1 MKSIS
6 TRRKVMNRKDS
17 IVMAVA
23 LLLGAEVTPAL
34 SGVSVRS
41 AAAADEPRTSAP
53 VSAGTGLVRAVDA
66 GTNTLVL
73 ETPSGARRLHVAR
86 AATIRD
92 DHDDAL
98 ALSEIRPGDAVAY
111 EVAAG
116 AATVLHVARQFWAL
130 PSQG

>member
-1 MKSIS
+1 
-6 TRRKVMNRKDS
+6 MNRKGPAM
-17 IVMAVA
+17 MALT
-23 LLLGAEVTPAL
+23 LLLGAGVTLAL
-34 SGVSVRS
+34 PGVSVRS
-41 AAAADEPRTSAP
+41 AAAADDPRASAH

-73 ETPSGARRLHVAR
+73 EARSGAQRVHVAP

-98 ALSEIRPGDAVAY
+98 ALGEIRPGDAIAY

-116 AATVLHVARQFWAL
+116 DATVLHVARQFWAV
-130 PSQG
+130 PSEG